1 LVISYA
7 NFFANGIDLDRG
19 SFHGGDKTESFAK
32 LRDEGFEIVIKERSE
47 NKNPAWLLTWNPKKN
62 NDGGDGNEINQPV
75 LIIHDRS
82 LENVVYN
89 DYCRHRLML
98 FLLLP

>member
-1 LVISYA
+1 M
-7 NFFANGIDLDRG
+7 
-19 SFHGGDKTESFAK
+19 ES
-32 LRDEGFEIVIKERSE
+32 
-47 NKNPAWLLTWNPKKN
+47 KKN